1 MVSITVDTLPLN
13 LLLALLTMASVV
25 NIGCATI
32 QVAARGASEGRQL
45 LAYGVAVG
53 IAMHALLGVA
63 ILCFP
68 PAAYQTAATSLLVG
82 CNVLACGYWAKRGVA
97 ARLVAQ
103 GRWQIVVAL
112 VAWGALSFCTVL
124 ATFAP
129 VRLPD
134 PLPDPMY
141 VLKRDHLHVRVQTLT
156 GGLPADN
163 YLPYA
168 VSEYLLR
175 GIQLSQERPLL
186 PGQEVS
192 NRPILMSLAVVPFRA
207 SLDPPP
213 QISGRLPRFDY
224 VGTSWPDA
232 GAVGQDRYFRP
243 FLTVAT
249 VFNASIMAA
258 VVLLLLELGLSRR
271 YVLAGVLL
279 LCSSPYMINQTL
291 FTWPKMLAATYV
303 LLAAHA
309 LFYKRNYALA
319 GLLAALAY
327 WSHPYALVI
336 ALSFG
341 LYTVAGDGLSRIRIR
356 PALAYAATFVAF
368 VLPWFLWSHVYL
380 GVPSDLVQQNM
391 GHELAWADRAWVR
404 VANLYNTL
412 APTYLGSYPFEG
424 EKFVQGS
431 LVSLTGITGLLFF
444 VQGYAGCAA
453 YYRAHRDLV
462 LFAILIPTL
471 LLIGVFG
478 IPTVPALH
486 GLQAVGPLV
495 LLFGLKWMQDNW
507 KPGTLWLLVF
517 AQVLLNTAMLYFRA
531 RSVVL

>member
-1 MVSITVDTLPLN
+1 MVSITVDSLPQN

-25 NIGCATI
+25 SLGCTAVQLAT
-32 QVAARGASEGRQL
+32 RGTSQGRQL
-45 LAYGVAVG
+45 LAYGIAAG
-53 IAMHALLGVA
+53 IAMHALIGVA
-63 ILCFP
+63 ILCVP
-68 PAAYQTAATSLLVG
+68 PSAYQAAAVSLLIG
-82 CNVLACGYWAKRGVA
+82 CNLFAVGYWIRRGVA
-97 ARLVAQ
+97 TRLFVE
-103 GRWQIVVAL
+103 GRWQIVMML
-112 VAWGALSFCTVL
+112 VAWAGLSCLAVS

-129 VRLPD
+129 VRLPE

-168 VSEYLLR
+168 VGEYLLR
-175 GIQLSQERPLL
+175 GIQLSEERPLL

-207 SLDPPP
+207 GLDPPP
-213 QISGRLPRFDY
+213 QMSARLPRFDY

-279 LCSSPYMINQTL
+279 LCSSPYMLNQAL

-303 LLAAHA
+303 LLGAHA
-309 LFYKRNYALA
+309 LFCRRNYALA

-336 ALSFG
+336 AFSFG
-341 LYTVAGDGLSRIRIR
+341 LYAAIGEGLSRPRIR
-356 PALAYAATFVAF
+356 PALVYATAF
-368 VLPWFLWSHVYL
+368 AAVVLPWFLWSHVYL

-391 GHELAWADRAWVR
+391 GNELAWVDRVWVR
-404 VANLYNTL
+404 VANFYNTL
-412 APTYLGSYPFEG
+412 APTYLGSYPFDG

-444 VQGYAGCAA
+444 VQGYAGCAT
-453 YYRAHRDLV
+453 YYRVHRDLL
-462 LFAILIPTL
+462 LFAVFIPVL

-507 KPGTLWLLVF
+507 RPGTLWLLVL
-517 AQVLLNTAMLYFRA
+517 AQVLLNIAMLYVRA

>member
-1 MVSITVDTLPLN
+1 MVSLTVDALPLN
-13 LLLALLTMASVV
+13 LVLALLVMASVMNV
-25 NIGCATI
+25 GCAI
-32 QVAARGASEGRQL
+32 VQFIARSPLHGRQL
-45 LAYGVAVG
+45 LAYGVGAG
-53 IAMHALLGVA
+53 IAAHALFGIA

-68 PAAYQTAATSLLVG
+68 PDMYQPAAAALLVIG
-82 CNVLACGYWAKRGVA
+82 NILASGYAIKC
-97 ARLVAQ
+97 RLIGRLLAD
-103 GRWQIVVAL
+103 GRWQIVVML
-112 VAWGALSFCTVL
+112 VAWAGLSLSAVL
-124 ATFAP
+124 ATFVP
-129 VRLPD
+129 VRSPQ

-141 VLKRDHLHVRVQTLT
+141 VLKRDHLHVRIQTLT

-168 VSEYLLR
+168 VGEYLLR

-207 SLDPPP
+207 ALDPPP
-213 QISGRLPRFDY
+213 QMPGRLPRFDY

-232 GAVGQDRYFRP
+232 GVVGEDRYFRP

-249 VFNASIMAA
+249 VFNASIMVAT
-258 VVLLLLELGLSRR
+258 VLLLLDLGLSRR

-291 FTWPKMLAATYV
+291 FTWPKMMAATYV

-309 LFYKRNYALA
+309 IFYRRNYALA
-319 GLLAALAY
+319 GGLAALAY
-327 WSHPYALVI
+327 WSHPYAIVI

-341 LYTVAGDGLSRIRIR
+341 LFAAVGEGMSRLRIKPAMVYT
-356 PALAYAATFVAF
+356 ATFAAI

-380 GVPSDLVQQNM
+380 GIPSDLVQQNM
-391 GHELAWADRAWVR
+391 GQELGWSDRVWVR
-404 VANLYNTL
+404 VANFYNTL
-412 APTYLGSYPFEG
+412 APTYLGSYPFDG

-444 VQGYAGCAA
+444 IQGYAGCVA
-453 YYRAHRDLV
+453 YYREHRDLV
-462 LFAILIPTL
+462 LFAVLIPTL

-478 IPTVPALH
+478 ILTVPALH

-495 LLFGLKWMQDNW
+495 LLLGLKWMQDNW
-507 KPGTLWLLVF
+507 RPGTLWLLVF
-517 AQVLLNTAMLYFRA
+517 SQVLLNLVMFYFRA
-531 RSVVL
+531 RSVL